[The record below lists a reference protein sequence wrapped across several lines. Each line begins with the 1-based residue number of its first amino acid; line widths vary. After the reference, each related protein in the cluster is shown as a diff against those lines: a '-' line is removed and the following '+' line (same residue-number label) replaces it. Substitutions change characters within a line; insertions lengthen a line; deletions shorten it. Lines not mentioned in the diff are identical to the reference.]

1 MNLSIDIAGIQFQHP
16 FLLASAP
23 PTRNAEMIMRAFEAG
38 WAGAV
43 TKTITKSGTRSPA
56 PRLIST
62 TGIYRNTFLENIE
75 LLSEADSD
83 EWRRWLEEIT
93 NNYDNPVIASIM
105 APADKPD
112 EWAELAQMTIQSGA
126 KAVELNISCPHGM
139 PERAAGAYI
148 GQDPTITAEIVSA
161 VRESISAPVWVKLTP
176 NVTDIAL
183 IGRSAIQAG
192 ADCLAAINTLSGIAG
207 VNIET
212 MTPLPAVNGRTA
224 FGGISG
230 PAIKPAALRC
240 TAQLAKLGKPI
251 SGIGGINDWKD
262 AVEFFL
268 LGASTVQ
275 LCTAI
280 MFKGFDIIRDLI
292 AGLTE
297 YLSGKGF
304 KSFEEIISLA
314 LPKIAE
320 FDELNL
326 SNRPHF
332 KINKE
337 CDLCGDCII
346 ACRDAGLNAIRIE
359 NSRAVIDQDKCDR
372 CGLCKV
378 VCPIGAVEQIENN
391 SA

>member
-1 MNLSIDIAGIQFQHP
+1 
-16 FLLASAP
+16 
-23 PTRNAEMIMRAFEAG
+23 MRAFDTG

-62 TGIYRNTFLENIE
+62 TGIYRNIFLENIE
-75 LLSEADSD
+75 LLSDADSIT
-83 EWRRWLEEIT
+83 WLRWLEQIT

-105 APADKPD
+105 APADKPQ

-139 PERAAGAYI
+139 TENAAGAYI
-148 GQDPTITAEIVSA
+148 GQDPALTAEIVSA

-176 NVTDIAL
+176 NVTDIDI
-183 IGRSAIQAG
+183 IGSSAIQAG

-207 VNIET
+207 VDIET

-230 PAIKPAALRC
+230 PAIKPVALRC

-251 SGIGGINDWKD
+251 SAMGGINDWKD

-275 LCTAI
+275 LCTAV
-280 MFKGFDIIRDLI
+280 MFKGFDIIQDLI

-304 KSFEEIISLA
+304 NSFEEIIGLA
-314 LPKIAE
+314 LPKIVQ
-320 FDELNL
+320 FDELNI
-326 SNRPHF
+326 SGRTAF
-332 KINKE
+332 IINKE

-346 ACRDAGLNAIRIE
+346 ACRDAGLQAIRIE
-359 NSRAVIDQDKCDR
+359 NSRAVIDQDKCDC
-372 CGLCKV
+372 CGLCTV
-378 VCPIGAVEQIENN
+378 VCPIDAVEQIENN
-391 SA
+391 SAYTQTPRNNRAL